1 MKKIIL
7 ATIVVLFALT
17 SSAQSMCKGCSVAST
32 TQSASFNP
40 TIFQPVPIGSYARQT
55 AYLKSAPRMSLP
67 PIMITAYIYMQ
78 GTDGKVVEMAISG
91 NLVNVPS
98 DWNGTYY
105 GTKDGP
111 PVQYPLPIPI
121 LVKMNPHTT
130 PDGRAILDANG
141 QPTGRPEITF

>member
-1 MKKIIL
+1 MKKIIF

-32 TQSASFNP
+32 TQSASFTP
-40 TIFQPVPIGSYARQT
+40 TIFQPVPIGSYAQGV

-78 GTDGKVVEMAISG
+78 GTDGKIVEMAISG
-91 NLVNVPS
+91 NLFNVPS

-105 GTKDGP
+105 GTQNAP
-111 PVQYPLPIPI
+111 AQYPMPIAV

-130 PDGRAILDANG
+130 PDGKVILDANG